1 MVWKM
6 ENERESTFNVMVE
19 VKEPVRSMSNVKP
32 RLSSC
37 LKLLKFYKHRHVI
50 NFTVPWYE

>member
-37 LKLLKFYKHRHVI
+37 LK
-50 NFTVPWYE
+50 